1 MQKKIVLLN
10 KIENLFFWCIL
21 YIIQE
26 ETTHSLIM
34 CLEYRVVIVCLCAHI
49 YALYQLY
56 VCVFVYFS
64 ISQHCFLLFH
74 LLKYYCI
81 VFNHCV
87 GNCMFV
93 C

>member
-1 MQKKIVLLN
+1 
-10 KIENLFFWCIL
+10 
-21 YIIQE
+21 
-26 ETTHSLIM
+26 M
-34 CLEYRVVIVCLCAHI
+34 CLEYRVVIVCLCTHI

-56 VCVFVYFS
+56 VCVFVYFK

-87 GNCMFV
+87 RKLYVCVLACHRVAVVIIAGIGIKLFV
-93 C
+93 CLSIRYL